1 MPLRQALGIAG
12 RLMPDLSVIIAI
24 YNAVDIIS
32 DCLDSLMCQQTDKA
46 FEIIVVDSSEDGTA
60 DLVRRRFPSVR
71 LYHFQERKHP
81 GDARNFG
88 LGIARSEVIA
98 FLDADCTVDPDW
110 VENVTAAH
118 RSNHLV
124 IGGVIDNGHSR
135 NMVGWA
141 YYFCEFNLWL
151 PSNTFRQPREIQ
163 EIAACCLSM
172 KRVAYDR
179 YGPFIEGTYSSDTAF
194 HWKLLA
200 DGHRVLQHP
209 KIRIYHT
216 AVHNGREFLSHT
228 FSHRRQFAR
237 VRRRFRKESSLVP
250 VVEVLLTPLLP
261 AILFAL
267 ITLRVFRARIHRVSF
282 IRSSMLVLAGLFA
295 RTLGELIGLLEESRH
310 PT

>member
-1 MPLRQALGIAG
+1 
-12 RLMPDLSVIIAI
+12 MPDLSVIIAI

-32 DCLDSLMCQQTDKA
+32 DCLHSLMCQQTDKV

-60 DLVRRRFPSVR
+60 ELVRQRFPSVR
-71 LYHFQERKHP
+71 LYHFHERKYC

-88 LGIARSEVIA
+88 LSIARSEVIA

-110 VENVTAAH
+110 VENVLAAH

-135 NMVGWA
+135 SMVGWA

-151 PSNTFRQPREIQ
+151 PSKTFRRPREIK

-172 KRVAYDR
+172 KHAAYDR

-200 DGHRVLQHP
+200 DGHRVLQDP
-209 KIRIYHT
+209 KIRVYHT
-216 AVHNGREFLSHT
+216 AYHNCKAFLSHI
-228 FSHRRQFAR
+228 FSHRRQFAK
-237 VRRRFRKESSLVP
+237 VCWRFRGEASLVP
-250 VVEVLLTPLLP
+250 AIEIFLTPLLP
-261 AILFAL
+261 ALFFAL
-267 ITLRVFRARIHRVSF
+267 IALRVFQARVYRVSF

-295 RTLGELIGLLEESRH
+295 RTLGETIGLLEESRH
-310 PT
+310 QI